1 MKKNEDS
8 QSMGALQ
15 FLPLKFA
22 IRTWFCKCPQY
33 LYLFHIVFWVHP
45 KCTWTRKDVCS
56 PKSSSLLSS
65 FHIGSM
71 FCFFPANFMSSTYTA
86 LFHGVRISIHNWEP
100 FPNRT
105 SNSLSHKSP
114 AKGWPYKFPLKKND
128 WIFHTGPFVF
138 WRTQNPRCRS
148 PHKRAWMVTMS
159 RRKRMVA
166 HNITDTPNF
175 LAVMVRRRPFFQEDP
190 LIMFITLVLYI
201 MPPNKVEVE
210 PRFVVAALISRA
222 DAKSSIIRAQAQ
234 HVARNEENTM
244 KPYFS
249 VPIGFGRFKE
259 PKNVSPVARNR
270 SRCPQWCWARRHR
283 QGALGKDFFD
293 GTDIVDVVASPCST
307 LEVTSNHVHIV
318 FEHHCTNCKDELLSY
333 ATFLSVNVGNV

>member
-1 MKKNEDS
+1 MTAS
-8 QSMGALQ
+8 QVYMIQ
-15 FLPLKFA
+15 E
-22 IRTWFCKCPQY
+22 RCWFSQIDFFVENFPHRINV
-33 LYLFHIVFWVHP
+33 LF
-45 KCTWTRKDVCS
+45 
-56 PKSSSLLSS
+56 LSS
-65 FHIGSM
+65 QFH
-71 FCFFPANFMSSTYTA
+71 
-86 LFHGVRISIHNWEP
+86 VIHIHSP
-100 FPNRT
+100 FSRCTNKHSQLGT
-105 SNSLSHKSP
+105 FSQ
-114 AKGWPYKFPLKKND
+114 PYFKFPFAQKSCQRMTVQISAQEERLD
-128 WIFHTGPFVF
+128 LPYWTICVF

-166 HNITDTPNF
+166 HNITDTPVF

-201 MPPNKVEVE
+201 MPPNKVEVG
-210 PRFVVAALISRA
+210 PRFVVAALISQA

-234 HVARNEENTM
+234 HVARNEQNTM

-307 LEVTSNHVHIV
+307 LEVTSNHVQIV

-333 ATFLSVNVGNV
+333 ATFLSVNVSNV